1 MKLDSFKILSVS
13 IPVVIAS
20 HYYLSYQFLS
30 KMLEQYGLLRSGII
44 TLQDLLFQ
52 FADLN
57 QSILLMVSLGF
68 SMILLVRL
76 LSSTETYNS
85 FDTIVLNNF
94 KDSIRNVKAFFLN
107 DGARAIKVVLVI
119 LTLIGIS
126 IIGYGV
132 VKASLDKN
140 FTPLVQIFLVS
151 FFVVPF
157 AYIFFVSKRIEIF
170 IISLFVLLMFSN
182 LLIKNALS
190 NHNLERQKGEF
201 VQISFEYKN
210 RKIVSSDTLFPVY
223 NGYKYLVMRN
233 PIAEETFL
241 FEKNLMTEIKIKN
254 KAELLTTD

>member
-1 MKLDSFKILSVS
+1 MKLDSLKILSIS
-13 IPVVIAS
+13 IPIVVAS
-20 HYYLSYQFLS
+20 HYYLSYQLLS
-30 KMLEQYGLLRSGII
+30 KMLAQYGLLRSGII
-44 TLQDLLFQ
+44 TIQDLLFQ

-68 SMILLVRL
+68 SMVLLVKL
-76 LSSTETYNS
+76 IFSAKIYNS
-85 FDTIVLNNF
+85 FDTIALNNF
-94 KDSIRNVKAFFLN
+94 KDSIRNLKELFLN

-170 IISLFVLLMFSN
+170 IISLFVLLIFSN
-182 LLIKNALS
+182 LLIENAL
-190 NHNLERQKGEF
+190 NNQNLERQKGEF
-201 VQISFEYKN
+201 IQISFEYKN

-223 NGYKYLVMRN
+223 NGY
-233 PIAEETFL
+233 TFSL
-241 FEKNLMTEIKIKN
+241 SMEKLS
-254 KAELLTTD
+254 